1 MPRHR
6 NAGGP
11 FLIFEPGIG
20 ITGSLG
26 VAGKIAITSESS
38 TPAQPPDGSGWLYT
52 KSDGKLYWRSYDIA
66 EVDITGGGGGDEI
79 TSLDGTTKIQVE
91 ESSSDDK
98 IRFDTAGSES
108 MIIDDDGNVGI
119 GVSDPD
125 QKLEVAGSIHISGE
139 VSTPTQPA
147 DGDGGIMYVKT
158 DGKLYFRSNEQ
169 SEVELTASPSNPGAT
184 LTMGTGQA
192 ENTLFAFDGNA
203 QDFRIGINDSLDH
216 FEIGA
221 GLTMGTTTALR
232 FTGTGDLVQI
242 GSQTPS
248 DGQVLYWDQGNSRV
262 SWKTVAAGAAIWFLL
277 GGSTAY
283 DANQMSYIG
292 FAYATVS
299 NDYPSP
305 WPRHDAVG
313 TISLG

>member
-1 MPRHR
+1 
-6 NAGGP
+6 
-11 FLIFEPGIG
+11 
-20 ITGSLG
+20 
-26 VAGKIAITSESS
+26 
-38 TPAQPPDGSGWLYT
+38 
-52 KSDGKLYWRSYDIA
+52 
-66 EVDITGGGGGDEI
+66 
-79 TSLDGTTKIQVE
+79 
-91 ESSSDDK
+91 
-98 IRFDTAGSES
+98 
-108 MIIDDDGNVGI
+108 
-119 GVSDPD
+119 
-125 QKLEVAGSIHISGE
+125 
-139 VSTPTQPA
+139 
-147 DGDGGIMYVKT
+147 
-158 DGKLYFRSNEQ
+158 
-169 SEVELTASPSNPGAT
+169 
-184 LTMGTGQA
+184 
-192 ENTLFAFDGNA
+192 
-203 QDFRIGINDSLDH
+203 
-216 FEIGA
+216 
-221 GLTMGTTTALR
+221 MGTTTALR